1 MDSPKLPP
9 IPTPFSQV
17 LREFRIQVLPFIVF
31 ALSVVGIV
39 ILWRNTVA
47 PVGIVGFVDTNQVYV
62 TSLQDGLVSELFVD
76 RFQEVKK
83 DQQVCVVVNTDPE
96 LVTALITKAKADLK
110 VVLERSSVDIGRG
123 RQQLQQL
130 AGDRY
135 VEIIRQTARG
145 PQLLLAESNLVR
157 EAELLKSRVGTQLA
171 YEAALAQRDAL
182 TNEIAAR
189 AVYIQ
194 QLGTNLASLSISD
207 EPLKAAVL
215 AAIQAQETELTL
227 TLQPAKLKAPI
238 DGLVAMIHHQA
249 GEKIRRG
256 EPIVTIASA
265 NATNV
270 IGYLRQPIQRQ
281 PRTGDTVRVTTRT
294 SPRRSGISHITR
306 VGAQLEPINQGLLSA
321 DTRRFEVG
329 LPIVVAMPAV
339 LIRQLNLTPGEYV
352 DIAFE

>member
-17 LREFRIQVLPFIVF
+17 WREFRIQVLPFIVF
-31 ALSVVGIV
+31 AVTVAGIV
-39 ILWRNTVA
+39 YLWRNTVQ

-96 LVTALITKAKADLK
+96 LVNALIQKAKADLK
-110 VVLERSSVDIGRG
+110 VVLERSKVDIGRG

-130 AGDRY
+130 AGDRF

-145 PQLLLAESNLVR
+145 PQLVLAESNLVR
-157 EAELLKSRVGTQLA
+157 ETELLKPGFGTRQA

-189 AVYIQ
+189 EIYIRE
-194 QLGTNLASLSISD
+194 LGTNLASLSISD
-207 EPLKAAVL
+207 QPLKDAVL
-215 AAIQAQETELTL
+215 AAIQAQEDELVLTL
-227 TLQPAKLKAPI
+227 KPAQLKAPI

-256 EPIVTIASA
+256 DPIITIASPI
-265 NATNV
+265 ATNV
-270 IGYLRQPIQRQ
+270 IGYVRQPIQRQ
-281 PRTGDTVRVTTRT
+281 PQPGDAVRVSTRT
-294 SPRRSGISHITR
+294 SPRRSGISHITK

-329 LPIVVAMPAV
+329 LPIVVAMPPV

>member
-9 IPTPFSQV
+9 IPTPLSQV

-31 ALSVVGIV
+31 ALTVVGIV
-39 ILWRNTVA
+39 ILWRNTVQ
-47 PVGIVGFVDTNQVYV
+47 PVGIVGFVDTNQVFV
-62 TSLQDGLVSELFVD
+62 TSLQDGLVTELFVE

-83 DQQVCVVVNTDPE
+83 DQNVCVVVNTDPE
-96 LVTALITKAKADLK
+96 LVAALINKAKADLK
-110 VVLERSSVDIGRG
+110 VVLERSTVDIGRG

-130 AGDRY
+130 AGDRF
-135 VEIIRQTARG
+135 VEIIRQTARL

-157 EAELLKSRVGTQLA
+157 EAELLKSGVGTQLA
-171 YEAALAQRDAL
+171 YDAALAQRDGL
-182 TNEIAAR
+182 KDEIAAR
-189 AVYIQ
+189 KIYIE

-227 TLQPAKLKAPI
+227 TLKPAILKAPI
-238 DGLVAMIHHQA
+238 DGLVAMILHQA

-256 EPIVTIASA
+256 DPIVAIASP

-270 IGYLRQPIQRQ
+270 IGYVRQPIQHR
-281 PRTGDTVRVTTRT
+281 PRPGDRVRVTTRT
-294 SPRRSGISHITR
+294 SPRRSGTSQISK
-306 VGAQLEPINQGLLSA
+306 VGALLEPINQSLLSA
-321 DTRRFEVG
+321 DNRRFEVG
-329 LPIVVAMPAV
+329 LPIVVPLSPE
-339 LIRQLNLTPGEYV
+339 LIDQLNLMPGEYV